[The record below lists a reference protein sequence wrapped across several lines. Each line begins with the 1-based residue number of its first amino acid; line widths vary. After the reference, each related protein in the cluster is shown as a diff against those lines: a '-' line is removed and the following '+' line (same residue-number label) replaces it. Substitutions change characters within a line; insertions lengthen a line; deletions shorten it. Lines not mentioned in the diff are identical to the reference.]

1 VALISHPIPVQV
13 SGPVGTTPPGGQ
25 IAQIFWVIPGGRIV
39 KGWGD
44 FPVVGGFATYV
55 GPQLEPG
62 LAWAIMVR
70 DPGAQGPL
78 FRSGALARLPGPGPF
93 GPWLSTA
100 IEIFRD
106 PHGANF
112 GLNAGEGAP
121 ELVAQRLGQLPPP
134 MTFVSVALNV
144 DSGGRELVTVRGRLR
159 LLLRNLPFVYTLPV
173 RVFGSNDPTRPG
185 RAVAAIPDGP
195 PLMRGANMLPHAA
208 VLNRAILD
216 GVEIALSASA
226 AFIGRA
232 QQDYLGAPN
241 HFDPT
246 SFSVSGI
253 SQQLAGTEANV
264 TIKAHAGAVT
274 GGLVPP
280 LGGGIFVA
288 VA

>member
-1 VALISHPIPVQV
+1 MALISHPIPITI
-13 SGPVGTTPPGGQ
+13 STTVGTAAPLGQ
-25 IAQIFWVIPGGRIV
+25 IAQIFWMIPGGRVV

-44 FPVVGGFATYV
+44 FPVIDGVATYV

-78 FRSGALARLPGPGPF
+78 FRSGALARLPGRGRLGPR
-93 GPWLSTA
+93 LSTA

-106 PHGANF
+106 PHGAIF

-121 ELVAQRLGQLPPP
+121 ELVAERLGQLPPP

-144 DSGGRELVTVRGRLR
+144 DSAGRELVTVRGRLR
-159 LLLRNLPFVYTLPV
+159 LLFRNLPFVYTLPV

-185 RAVAAIPDGP
+185 RPVAAIPDGP

-226 AFIGRA
+226 AFIARA
-232 QQDYLGAPN
+232 QQDYLGPPD

-246 SFSVSGI
+246 SFSVSHI
-253 SQQLAGTEANV
+253 SQQLTGTEAMV
-264 TIKAHAGAVT
+264 TIQAHTGAVT

-280 LGGGIFVA
+280 LGGGILVA
-288 VA
+288 RA